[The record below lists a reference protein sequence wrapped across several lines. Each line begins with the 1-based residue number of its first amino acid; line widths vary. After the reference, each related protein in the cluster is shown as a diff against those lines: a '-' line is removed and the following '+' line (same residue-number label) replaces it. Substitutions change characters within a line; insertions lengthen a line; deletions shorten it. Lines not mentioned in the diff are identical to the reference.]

1 MIKALIFDF
10 NGVIVDDEPVHMRM
24 FQKAL
29 AQEGIAMTDAEYYRR
44 YLGMNDRDCFTSVLR
59 KEGRTVGAAAI
70 KKLIRRKSRLYNAY
84 IAKHLIF
91 FPGAGAFVRRMARK
105 FPLAIASGALRS
117 EIRYIL
123 RRGKLSRCF
132 SAVVAAEDVKNG
144 KPHPEGFQRALRALN
159 KKFGQGWRPQECLV
173 FEDSL
178 EGIRAA
184 KKARMHCLALAT
196 SHPAAKLKRADVIA
210 RDYRDKRIAAYL
222 KAHGAEKGARV
233 RKILE

>member
-1 MIKALIFDF
+1 MLKKISRRASDFTEKMPYPAQAL
-10 NGVIVDDEPVHMRM
+10 
-24 FQKAL
+24 
-29 AQEGIAMTDAEYYRR
+29 
-44 YLGMNDRDCFTSVLR
+44 TSTF
-59 KEGRTVGAAAI
+59 KEGY
-70 KKLIRRKSRLYNAY
+70 KLKDLRSD
-84 IAKHLIF
+84 IA
-91 FPGAGAFVRRMARK
+91 AGAIVGIVALPLSMA
-105 FPLAIASGALRS
+105 LAIASGALRS

>member
-10 NGVIVDDEPVHMRM
+10 NGVIVDDEPIHMRM
-24 FQKAL
+24 FQQAL

-44 YLGMNDRDCFTSVLR
+44 YLGMNDRDCFTAVLS
-59 KEGRTVGAAAI
+59 KEGRLAGPAQVQ
-70 KKLIRRKSRLYNAY
+70 KLIRRKSLLYNAY

-91 FPGAGAFVRRMARK
+91 FPGACAFVRRMAKRY
-105 FPLAIASGALRS
+105 PLAIASGALRS

-123 RRGKLSRCF
+123 RRGRLTRCF
-132 SAVVAAEDVKNG
+132 AAVVAAQDVKNG
-144 KPHPEGFQRALRALN
+144 KPHPEGFQKALQALN
-159 KKFGQGWRPQECLV
+159 KRLPGRLKPQECLV

-196 SHPAAKLKRADVIA
+196 SHPAAKLRGADVIA
-210 RDYRDKRIAAYL
+210 RDYRDKRIAQYL
-222 KAHGAEKGARV
+222 KTHGAEKGARV
-233 RKILE
+233 GKILE